1 MLDSSAP
8 TGADG
13 GAEWRCQ
20 LTSLRQETRLAGE
33 CPDPQQIG
41 RESLDGEEW
50 DRRSCWTATA
60 GTGTGRNNRAG
71 EGTLPGPELASA
83 PDRGL
88 DAQPTSAPDRGMDGF
103 GGERLEAEES
113 RRCDG
118 AAAT

>member
-1 MLDSSAP
+1 M
-8 TGADG
+8 
-13 GAEWRCQ
+13 
-20 LTSLRQETRLAGE
+20 
-33 CPDPQQIG
+33 
-41 RESLDGEEW
+41 EEW
-50 DRRSCWTATA
+50 ELPELVYTATA

-88 DAQPTSAPDRGMDGF
+88 DAQPASAPDRGMDGF